1 LTTIFIIDYN
11 RFNRLVVAALAVW
24 YSSTRRSRKVFI
36 RPS

>member
-1 LTTIFIIDYN
+1 MVNTCWRHGYG
-11 RFNRLVVAALAVW
+11 LAVW